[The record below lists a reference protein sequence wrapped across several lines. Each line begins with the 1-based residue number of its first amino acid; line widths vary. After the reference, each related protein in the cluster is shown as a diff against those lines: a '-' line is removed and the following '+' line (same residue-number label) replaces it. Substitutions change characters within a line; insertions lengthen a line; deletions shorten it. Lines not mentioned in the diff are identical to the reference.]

1 LPFIKSLPEDA
12 KLAELF
18 KPRGT
23 YYAPLLRF
31 LENVM
36 RGDSELTPG
45 EREMIAGYVSALNG
59 CRYCE
64 GGHREAAVAL
74 GVEPAMFDALK
85 GDIETA
91 AVDDRLKPILNY
103 ARKLTKDPESV
114 TQADADA
121 IAAAGW
127 SEATLSDV
135 VNVCA
140 IFNYFN
146 RLVEG
151 HGIVGIEAEFQA
163 RGALHAKAGYVAQYH
178 DED

>member
-1 LPFIKSLPEDA
+1 MPFIKSLPDNA

-18 KPRGT
+18 KPRGK
-23 YYAPLLRF
+23 YYTPLLQF

-74 GVEPAMFDALK
+74 GIDPGVFDALK
-85 GDIETA
+85 GDLETA

-103 ARKLTKDPESV
+103 ARKLTQAPESV
-114 TQADADA
+114 AQGDADA

-127 SEATLSDV
+127 SEDTLSDV

-151 HGIVGIEAEFQA
+151 HGIVGIDDEFRA
-163 RGALHAKAGYVAQYH
+163 RGELHAEAGYVKQYH

>member
-1 LPFIKSLPEDA
+1 MPFIKSLPANA

-18 KPRGT
+18 KPRGK
-23 YYAPLLRF
+23 YYAPLLQF
-31 LENVM
+31 LQGVM

-45 EREMIAGYVSALNG
+45 QREMIAGYVSSLNH

-64 GGHREAAVAL
+64 GGHREAALAL
-74 GVEPAMFDALK
+74 GIEPGVFDALK
-85 GDIETA
+85 GDLETA
-91 AVDDRLKPILNY
+91 EVDDRLKPILNF
-103 ARKLTKDPESV
+103 ARKLTKAPESV

-121 IAAAGW
+121 IIAAGW
-127 SEATLSDV
+127 SEDTLSDV

-151 HGIVGIEAEFQA
+151 HGIVGIEDEFQA
-163 RGALHAKAGYVAQYH
+163 RGEAHAKAGYVKQYRH
-178 DED
+178 ED